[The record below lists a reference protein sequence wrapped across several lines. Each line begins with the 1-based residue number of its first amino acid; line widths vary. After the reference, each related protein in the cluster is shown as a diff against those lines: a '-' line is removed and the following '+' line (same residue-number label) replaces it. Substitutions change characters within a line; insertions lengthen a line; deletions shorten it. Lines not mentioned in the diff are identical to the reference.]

1 MVVHQRFPTF
11 PPPSLMPRYPS
22 VIHRFKVSTD
32 VGLPFA
38 FRGSSSAASRR
49 VIPDVMVSSVPT
61 WSEYVNRQYQ
71 IRCIFSNQFAQ
82 T

>member
-38 FRGSSSAASRR
+38 FRGSSSAASRKE
-49 VIPDVMVSSVPT
+49 IPDVMVRSVPT
-61 WSEYVNRQYQ
+61 WSEYVNHKYQ
-71 IRCIFSNQFAQ
+71 VRCIRSLHFDLS
-82 T
+82 